1 METGKSSV
9 RSFHLAGIVPVA
21 APPLEFNFPWHD
33 SLMPIANDYL
43 AVERAVVECAV
54 AGCETIWIVCHK
66 NMQPLI
72 RHRIGE
78 KIDDPVCIKKMM
90 FQEERRRPIQIYY
103 VPIHPKDQVR
113 RDCLGWSVLYGA
125 YVAHAISRKISKW
138 VVPDRYYA
146 SFPYGILDHKIV
158 REHRHKISNK
168 NRFFFSHNDRT
179 VLDGDHLSFTFS
191 GDDFIKVRRAFRTAT
206 RSCYFKSMEE
216 GLPPDERVLGK
227 EFSLDKMFKSVI
239 IDDNDV
245 IVELPWFYNIDTWEG
260 FCEYAGSKYSR
271 EVQRPD
277 YLKYREWNP
286 IGLDREDEE
295 Q

>member
-1 METGKSSV
+1 
-9 RSFHLAGIVPVA
+9 
-21 APPLEFNFPWHD
+21 
-33 SLMPIANDYL
+33 
-43 AVERAVVECAV
+43 
-54 AGCETIWIVCHK
+54 
-66 NMQPLI
+66 
-72 RHRIGE
+72 
-78 KIDDPVCIKKMM
+78 
-90 FQEERRRPIQIYY
+90 
-103 VPIHPKDQVR
+103 
-113 RDCLGWSVLYGA
+113 
-125 YVAHAISRKISKW
+125 
-138 VVPDRYYA
+138 
-146 SFPYGILDHKIV
+146 
-158 REHRHKISNK
+158 
-168 NRFFFSHNDRT
+168 
-179 VLDGDHLSFTFS
+179 
-191 GDDFIKVRRAFRTAT
+191 
-206 RSCYFKSMEE
+206 MEE